1 MNPLPVEYKKP
12 DRKLIKPVLAATII
26 TLYMA
31 GHSDAWASRDN
42 NAAWFGP
49 AQNGIITKKRS
60 GARKNW
66 AKPRTRAKPGRKHA
80 ALRQQARS
88 RAPLRK
94 FATRSTK
101 GMSRA
106 FVGSYAPGSIVAK
119 APIFS
124 RTTLDATR
132 SAVSRYEAILR
143 AGGWKSIPRGKQMKP
158 GDTGPRIALAKQ
170 RLMRTRDLPLARTI
184 TNRFDEATTDAVKR
198 FQKRHGLKAD
208 GTIGAKTLRA
218 MNISAAKRL
227 YQLKLNLTRLEKKL
241 QNTLPRRFVMVNIP
255 DYELQV
261 VENNII
267 RARHNVVV
275 GRASRQTDIITTRI
289 TQTNFYPY
297 WHVPQSIVNKDL
309 LPRLRKGENLLYKMR
324 MQVSKKWGGKAL
336 DPRLIDWNSPQAA
349 MLKFRQEPGVDNALG
364 MLRIN
369 MPNRHAIY
377 LHDTPTQNLLAR
389 HERAYS
395 SGCVRVKDVFKLAK
409 WLLEKNEGWDTKRI
423 EATIQAG
430 KSRTVTLKKPVP
442 VYFDYITA
450 WAGANGA
457 VQFRRDIYHRDGSM
471 KLAANIKPR

>member
-1 MNPLPVEYKKP
+1 
-12 DRKLIKPVLAATII
+12 
-26 TLYMA
+26 MA
-31 GHSDAWASRDN
+31 GYSDAWAARDN
-42 NAAWFGP
+42 SALWFGP
-49 AQNGIITKKRS
+49 VQNDIITKKRP

-66 AKPRTRAKPGRKHA
+66 AKRKPRQTVLKQPQTHA
-80 ALRQQARS
+80 PA
-88 RAPLRK
+88 RK
-94 FATRSTK
+94 FAARNTK

-106 FVGSYAPGSIVAK
+106 FVGSYAPGSVVAK
-119 APIFS
+119 APVFS

-132 SAVSRYEAILR
+132 GAVARYEAILR
-143 AGGWKSIPRGKQMKP
+143 AGGWKTIPRGKQIKA
-158 GDTGPRIALAKQ
+158 GNAGPRVALVKQ
-170 RLMRTRDLPLARTI
+170 RLMRTGDLPLARTI
-184 TNRFDEATTDAVKR
+184 TNRFDDATANALKR

-208 GTIGAKTLRA
+208 GAIGAKTLAA

-227 YQLKLNLTRLEKKL
+227 YQLRINLTRLEKKL
-241 QNTLPRRFVMVNIP
+241 TGGLPRRFVMVNIP

-261 VENNII
+261 VENNIL

-275 GRASRQTDIITTRI
+275 GRASRQTDIITTKI

-297 WHVPQSIVNKDL
+297 WHVPQSIVRKDL

-324 MQVSKKWGGKAL
+324 MQVSRKWGGKAL

-349 MLKFRQEPGVDNALG
+349 TLKFRQEPGVNNALG

-423 EATIQAG
+423 ETTVRAG
-430 KSRTVTLKKPVP
+430 KPKTVTLKKPVP

-450 WAGANGA
+450 WAGTNGA
-457 VQFRRDIYHRDGSM
+457 VQFRRDIYHRDGRM
-471 KLAANIKPR
+471 KLAANI